1 VLSKL
6 PPQLQLETSK
16 AIRLELLLKT
26 KLVDLLPRAVLGYI
40 TKEMSDLVITPGELL
55 MIEGDTGTY
64 DMYVVV
70 EGIFEIT
77 GPGA

>member
-1 VLSKL
+1 MATGV
-6 PPQLQLETSK
+6 
-16 AIRLELLLKT
+16 AAGG
-26 KLVDLLPRAVLGYI
+26 AVLGYI

-70 EGIFEIT
+70 EGIFEIR
-77 GPGA
+77 P